1 MVPGKLK
8 KQLLNYAK
16 QKHIRS
22 GVIFLGTS
30 GKPLDR
36 SSIWRQMK
44 QLCKAAGV
52 KESKVFPH
60 NLRKLFARTFYG
72 VDKDIAKLA
81 EEKRIIKLGLG
92 TNMEHFDGNPE
103 PHYHIV
109 CCDCG
114 RVHDIE
120 SPPLDELNK
129 WAAERFMGTVY
140 NHSAVF
146 FGKCSECK

>member
-1 MVPGKLK
+1 MAQQRHSRQRDEIIRVLCSTKSHPTAEWVYEEVK
-8 KQLLNYAK
+8 KTIPNISLATVY
-16 QKHIRS
+16 R
-22 GVIFLGTS
+22 
-30 GKPLDR
+30 
-36 SSIWRQMK
+36 
-44 QLCKAAGV
+44 
-52 KESKVFPH
+52 
-60 NLRKLFARTFYG
+60 NL
-72 VDKDIAKLA
+72 AKLA

-146 FGKCSECK
+146 FGKCNECK